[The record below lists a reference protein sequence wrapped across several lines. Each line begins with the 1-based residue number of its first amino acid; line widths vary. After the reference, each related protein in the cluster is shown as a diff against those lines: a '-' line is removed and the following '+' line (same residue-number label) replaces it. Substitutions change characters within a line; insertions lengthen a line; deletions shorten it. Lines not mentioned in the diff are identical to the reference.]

1 MCLFSEN
8 TEDCALEIRK
18 ILSSMPESNRRLL
31 RHVASFL
38 RRAARRD
45 AKKRSDVEALG
56 TAFAPCL
63 FRCDNNV
70 TSQRV
75 FTSVATQM
83 VLNFHLVFPEC
94 SDDGLA
100 GWVLNI
106 ILFFLPLI
114 CFPKMQNG
122 FIKLTSTDTF
132 SNQFLITNSLT
143 TWNFLVFFQGSWYR
157 FIQPCS
163 LNANI
168 TYKL

>member
-1 MCLFSEN
+1 
-8 TEDCALEIRK
+8 
-18 ILSSMPESNRRLL
+18 MPEANRRLL

-70 TSQRV
+70 TSQSV

-94 SDDGLA
+94 SDEGLA
-100 GWVLNI
+100 GWVHDNNYVLRGKANPLFLEFKVAFINLQRFLQFFPRKLNI
-106 ILFFLPLI
+106 QLRLLNFIIGFLEA
-114 CFPKMQNG
+114 FDNTQ
-122 FIKLTSTDTF
+122 FWSSTKYVACIF
-132 SNQFLITNSLT
+132 SD
-143 TWNFLVFFQGSWYR
+143 
-157 FIQPCS
+157 
-163 LNANI
+163 
-168 TYKL
+168 